1 MTAEQDNLPE
11 LEQRLMTTTTIVEN
25 FAPSADKK

>member
-25 FAPSADKK
+25 FTTNAG